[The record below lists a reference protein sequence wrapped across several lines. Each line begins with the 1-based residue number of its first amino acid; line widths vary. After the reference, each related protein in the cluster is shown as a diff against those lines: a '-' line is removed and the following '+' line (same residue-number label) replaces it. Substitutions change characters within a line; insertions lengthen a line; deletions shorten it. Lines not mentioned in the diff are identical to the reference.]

1 MNHCTTCFKTL
12 EPGIN
17 IGIEIDERECDQ
29 CRIDRGYCVPFRTT
43 LEPNN
48 PDPEHK
54 MAKNPLYNDESFLA
68 RCEQLRLGV
77 ELREEE
83 HGDVSTENYL
93 AAFAVEG
100 IARLNRN
107 LSVIAQNLE

>member
-1 MNHCTTCFKTL
+1 MSLQNN
-12 EPGIN
+12 P
-17 IGIEIDERECDQ
+17 
-29 CRIDRGYCVPFRTT
+29 

-83 HGDVSTENYL
+83 HGDVSTENHCSRHSPL
-93 AAFAVEG
+93 KVSPASTVT
-100 IARLNRN
+100 
-107 LSVIAQNLE
+107 SV